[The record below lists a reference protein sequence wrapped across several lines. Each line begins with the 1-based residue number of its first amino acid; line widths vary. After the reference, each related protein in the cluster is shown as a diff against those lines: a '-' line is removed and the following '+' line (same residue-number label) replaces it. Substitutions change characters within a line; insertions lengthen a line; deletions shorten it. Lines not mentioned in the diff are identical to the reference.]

1 MFSEEVWDK
10 KWRCRCWNLEQ
21 KADWWCLQFI
31 WVKQHLRRQR
41 MVALLGH
48 DLSFLFAHQWL
59 LQILKMSFRKRN
71 HVPLILPNLLY
82 KILYDDIIT
91 RLLKTMY
98 YKVPLTCLQDEWQWR
113 NISGRNMEIDAGDF
127 YNRSVSVLKAVS
139 RGVYSI
145 WC

>member
-31 WVKQHLRRQR
+31 WVKQHLWRQR

-48 DLSFLFAHQWL
+48 DLSFLFAHVVVTNPQDVI
-59 LQILKMSFRKRN
+59 QEKESCTI
-71 HVPLILPNLLY
+71 NLLY